1 MKTLF
6 YRIGYGMLFVV
17 VNIRVMVDLLPN
29 ALGYLMIL
37 SALSELRKIERSF
50 QLGMWVSVVLSIV
63 SIPQFFKGYELNI
76 TNPVLSMNIYLV
88 LNLLETVL
96 QWVLIYSICEGSFK
110 LAAIRGNGKLAGS
123 IRFRW
128 WFYFGCSAL
137 YMMVIPFILNEE
149 VSGLILF
156 GTVCSFIAFMMIIEV
171 IRRTGR
177 ELEIPFEQDA

>member
-37 SALSELRKIERSF
+37 SALSELRKKERSF

-96 QWVLIYSICEGSFK
+96 QWVLLYSICEGIFK
-110 LAAIRGNGKLAGS
+110 LAAMRGNGELASS
-123 IRFRW
+123 IRFRG
-128 WFYFGCSAL
+128 WFYFICSAL
-137 YMMVIPFILNEE
+137 YMIVLPFMLNVE
-149 VSGLILF
+149 VTGFILF
-156 GTVCSFIAFMMIIEV
+156 GSLFSSVAFILIILV
-171 IRRTGR
+171 IRRAGR
-177 ELEIPFEQDA
+177 ELEVSIDQNA